1 MISKQEKVLTF
12 YVKNG
17 PIDDINDFMPV
28 WISTICDDGTCL
40 GVLNAGDI
48 CDYIDKSGI
57 SSNPNLNFLKSISP
71 DDNPVVVFMEN

>member
-1 MISKQEKVLTF
+1 MINYEIRETLFV
-12 YVKNG
+12 
-17 PIDDINDFMPV
+17 DC
-28 WISTICDDGTCL
+28 CDDGTCL

-48 CDYIDKSGI
+48 CDYIDENGI